1 MKQNG
6 KQQMKTIARLCNGTF
21 VTCMWCADTRTD
33 RIISIGIFSRKSGEL
48 LGVWFAR
55 VLLLLLVVI
64 PLRLTQCHIRIR
76 IHEDNSNGQ
85 RMQTK
90 TTYIWNCEQ
99 NTHQKKSKLNKSKS
113 SSTNFAAS
121 SRVLARYTAQCA
133 VHTLTRIIDD
143 LPHSQWSLS
152 DAWALCVN
160 GDRDENRCTYELS
173 EFWRELMATFT
184 S

>member
-1 MKQNG
+1 
-6 KQQMKTIARLCNGTF
+6 MKTIARLCNGTF

-90 TTYIWNCEQ
+90 TTYIWYCEQ
-99 NTHQKKSKLNKSKS
+99 NTHQKKKQIEQEQKQFNQFCCLFSCARTLY
-113 SSTNFAAS
+113 STVCSAHTYTHYRRFAAQPVVPFG
-121 SRVLARYTAQCA
+121 RM
-133 VHTLTRIIDD
+133 
-143 LPHSQWSLS
+143 
-152 DAWALCVN
+152 
-160 GDRDENRCTYELS
+160 G
-173 EFWRELMATFT
+173 FMRERR
-184 S
+184 